1 MAELLTGREQT
12 RHLPSCSSLERLH
25 DPGPEGQ
32 GTFDERGWYH
42 PPCDCQT
49 DREQA
54 RRDAQPLDD
63 ERYVANRR
71 ELAGGRDLLAE
82 LEQAERE
89 RGRFK
94 AEIVDNTAAM
104 RTAAEEMRRVK
115 ARLAKVPALVEALRS
130 IARRNVYET
139 VGVAMKIARDAL
151 AAYEQEQT

>member
-1 MAELLTGREQT
+1 MAELLTADREQT

-42 PPCDCQT
+42 PPCDCQD
-49 DREQA
+49 DREQT
-54 RRDAQPLDD
+54 RRDEVRKTAVDVSSALHD
-63 ERYVANRR
+63 
-71 ELAGGRDLLAE
+71 LAESTGRVIDTLLLA

-89 RGRFK
+89 LDEQKF
-94 AEIVDNTAAM
+94 
-104 RTAAEEMRRVK
+104 AAE

-130 IARRNVYET
+130 VARRNVYET